1 MSETT
6 GPGYL
11 PGRHAIEGYG
21 SCGFRF
27 AEMSHQGSIL
37 ILPSGI
43 RAWPV
48 VDIAALTAA
57 DLAPVLEEAAELDY
71 VLLGCGSSMAILSA
85 AIRNLFAERAISFDV
100 MPTAAAA
107 RTFNVL
113 LAENRRVAAGLI
125 AVP

>member
-1 MSETT
+1 MADIPS
-6 GPGYL
+6 GYI

-21 SCGFRF
+21 SGGFRF
-27 AEMSHQGSIL
+27 AGLSHQGSIL

-43 RAWPV
+43 SAWPV
-48 VDIAALTAA
+48 LSFGDLTPA
-57 DLAPVLEEAAELDY
+57 DFQAVTEQIGQLDY
-71 VLLGCGSSMAILSA
+71 FLLGCGEGTA
-85 AIRNLFAERAISFDV
+85 APADPIRTLFAGLRLSFDV

-113 LAENRRVAAGLI
+113 VAENRRVGAGLI